1 MSPDAPSGAFT
12 RLDIERE
19 ERTRLSPLAAFSDAT
34 RGRERPMEPDSLRT
48 EYERDRDRIIH
59 CKSFRRLSH
68 KTQVFIAPEGDHYRT
83 RLTHTLEVAQ
93 IARSVA
99 RSLRLNEDLTE
110 AIALGHDLGH
120 TPFGHTGEDAVTECL
135 ERLRDADPGRYAAVE
150 VPFRHNAQSLRVV
163 EHLEYEGKGLNLTWE
178 VRDGI
183 RHHTGA
189 EVRPATMEGR
199 IVAIADRIAYVN
211 HDIDD
216 ALRGGVITDDE
227 LPLECTTIL
236 GTNHGARIRTM
247 IHSMVATSLE
257 VGDIRMG
264 DDAWD
269 AMMALRRFLFDRVYL
284 GGEAKREEPKAHDLV
299 VKLFEYFMANADE
312 LPDDYRP
319 AVPDDGAAPE
329 DAVGPDDAVALATA
343 VTDYI
348 AGMTDRYAIRTF
360 ERLFVPRIWR
370 QV

>member
-1 MSPDAPSGAFT
+1 VSDAKPAGALT
-12 RLDIERE
+12 AKDIERE
-19 ERTRLSPLAAFSDAT
+19 ERSRLSPRAAFSDAT
-34 RGRERPMEPDSLRT
+34 KGRERPVKPDPLRT
-48 EYERDRDRIIH
+48 EYQRDRDRIIH
-59 CKSFRRLSH
+59 CKTFRRLSH

-83 RLTHTLEVAQ
+83 RLTHTLEVSQ

-99 RSLRLNEDLTE
+99 RALRLNEDLTE

-135 ERLRDADPGRYAAVE
+135 ERLRDTQGGRFPALQ

-183 RHHTGA
+183 RYHSGDEERA
-189 EVRPATMEGR
+189 ATLEGR
-199 IVAIADRIAYVN
+199 IVAVADRIAYVN

-216 ALRGGVITDDE
+216 ALRGGVISEAE
-227 LPLECTTIL
+227 LPRECTDVL
-236 GTNHGARIRTM
+236 GTSHGARISRM
-247 IHSMVATSLE
+247 IGSMVDTSLDADD
-257 VGDIRMG
+257 VRMG
-264 DDAWD
+264 DDVHD
-269 AMMALRRFLFDRVYL
+269 AMMCLRKFLFDRVYT
-284 GGEAKREEPKAHDLV
+284 GGEAKVEEPKAHDLV
-299 VKLFEYFMANADE
+299 VKLFEYFMEHPDE
-312 LPDDYRP
+312 LPEDYRP
-319 AVPDDGAAPE
+319 DAAGTLYAGEADLPQ
-329 DAVGPDDAVALATA
+329 A

-360 ERLFVPRIWR
+360 EHLFVPRIWH